1 MRRALALV
9 LLLAACATG
18 RPREQK
24 RTPEPGL
31 TGWQALGEGRRADA
45 EKVWAE
51 GLSRAPDDLVA
62 LFGRAAIAFE
72 QGRSAAA
79 AADYAAI
86 LRAAAAPGAPASDF
100 TPALAAVAAT
110 RVRTLFPDLT
120 PPERRQLLE
129 VVRPAEL
136 ARAPALPWQA
146 RLALALFASDA
157 ARRARDAVALG
168 RDAVGAGCARQVF
181 QVGWL
186 GPLANLDLD
195 APPPRPLPAPITWSP
210 LAATGCRVSLPPA
223 AGGRGGAR
231 LLRAA
236 IDVAGGR
243 YDVVLDY
250 PGEARIAIDGG
261 GPFVHGAGDW
271 YGPRTAAAR
280 VELATGR
287 HEIELRVASS
297 AGEGE
302 LAFLVLPVLPSVA
315 GAATFVDPRGLA
327 AAAVPPAGQR
337 RPVAMTPLP
346 MVLSPAGRGAA
357 VSALAAYCDALVATR
372 AGAVDAAW
380 TARERLR
387 ALPRFALGL
396 SLAGTIARE
405 DPTVPTS
412 FARDT
417 ARGLLRAAVAVD
429 PGLARAWQAL
439 SVAELEDDCHR
450 EAMDAAAA
458 AARAAPGWWAPE
470 LMRAHA
476 HKLRGLDFDADR
488 ALEAAAA
495 KAGLGSASVSETAT
509 NAASDGPCQVL
520 EALRRNAEERRQLAR
535 AERLARAVDDGCGGV
550 EARVDRMRIRGDTA
564 GAIAALEV
572 ALRLDP
578 ERDDLTSELSQL
590 LAAAGRHGEA
600 LAALAARVAEE
611 PWNPSRQLRLADAQ
625 AAAGQVTAA
634 RETVAEALAARPDV
648 GDVRRAARALGI
660 ALPLDGFRVD
670 GRAAIRAFEAA
681 GARYQAPAVMV
692 LDRAVTRVFPSG
704 AVMTLTHQIVRV
716 DSKDAIDRWGEVA
729 VPSGAELLTVRTH
742 KRDGSTREP
751 EEIAGKETIS
761 AADLEIGDFVEW
773 EYVETH
779 APSAAFAPGFMG
791 ERFFFQS
798 FEAPLARSE
807 MVVIAPAALALE
819 IDKRAGA
826 PHAESRLAADGTR
839 VTSFNV
845 IGAPQLFAERA
856 SVPQIE
862 YVPSVRVSSG
872 VDWGRWARYL
882 AEELHDAIR
891 SSPAVRARG
900 AALAAA
906 AGLNPEAR
914 ATALVAWVTDT
925 IEATE
930 DFAEPASFSL
940 ARGRGT
946 RLTVA
951 LALARELGLAARLV
965 LARSLLVAEAGAPAP
980 PQELD
985 DFDDT
990 LLELDIGGKKRFVD
1004 LRLRHAAFGYLP
1016 PGLDGAR
1023 TLEIGAAP
1031 ARFAIAR
1038 SAAPEDRRTVDMTIR
1053 LDEQGGGAAVA
1064 TEELAGWPALEWAEL
1079 CDRFGA
1085 DHARLRQDFE
1095 QRWLGVQFP
1104 GARLRDLEVD
1114 LPRAGG
1120 RGQGTARVRYSFFS
1134 SHLAVPIGRTPKEAL
1149 EMRIEPTFFRSQ
1161 PGRRFAAEPQRVT
1174 GLMLGF
1180 DVPVRMTATVEL
1192 PGSAHVDDVYLS
1204 RARDVVV
1211 SRAGGYRFVEDRELR
1226 PGRAGRPSVLVLRRE
1241 SALPIMRVS
1250 PADYAA
1256 VAADLRRVD
1265 GAEQEE
1271 IRIRLSGPEGRPMIM
1286 TASVMMRATRR
1297 LGSAPLL
1304 VAATLLAA
1312 CGPTPGRTGPNADG
1326 WWSGARPTRS
1336 AWIRP
1341 VPATSSRWYGPGP
1354 G

>member
-1 MRRALALV
+1 MKRALTVA

-18 RPREQK
+18 HPVARVPGS
-24 RTPEPGL
+24 EPGL
-31 TGWQALGEGRRADA
+31 AGWQALGEGRRGDA
-45 EKVWAE
+45 ERVWTE
-51 GLSRAPDDLVA
+51 RLSRVPDDPLA

-86 LRAAAAPGAPASDF
+86 LRAPGAPDLGF
-100 TPALAAVAAT
+100 GPALAAVAAT
-110 RVRTLFPDLT
+110 RLRTLFPDLT
-120 PPERRQLLE
+120 AREQRQLLD

-136 ARAPALPWQA
+136 ARVPALPWHA
-146 RLALALFASDA
+146 RFALTLLASDA
-157 ARRARDAVALG
+157 ARRARDADALG
-168 RDAVGAGCARQVF
+168 RDAVAAGCARQIFHVA
-181 QVGWL
+181 WL
-186 GPLANLDLD
+186 GPLPNLDLD
-195 APPPRPLPAPITWSP
+195 APPPRPLPAPTTWRP
-210 LAATGCRVSLPPA
+210 LTATGCRVSLPPA

-231 LLRAA
+231 LARAA
-236 IDVAGGR
+236 IEVVGGS

-261 GPFVHGAGDW
+261 GPFVHGTSDR

-280 VELATGR
+280 VELNKGR
-287 HEIELRVASS
+287 HQIELRIASR
-297 AGEGE
+297 AGDGE
-302 LAFLVLPVLPSVA
+302 LALLVLPR
-315 GAATFVDPRGLA
+315 GKDAATFVDPRGPA
-327 AAAVPPAGQR
+327 PAGP
-337 RPVAMTPLP
+337 RPAVAMTPLP
-346 MVLSPAGRGAA
+346 IILSPAGSDGLIAPG
-357 VSALAAYCDALVATR
+357 VVPLAAFCDALVAAR
-372 AGAVDAAW
+372 AGAVDPAW

-387 ALPRFALGL
+387 ALPRFAVGL

-412 FARDT
+412 FARDM
-417 ARGLLRAAVAVD
+417 ARSLLRAAVAID
-429 PGLARAWQAL
+429 SGLARAWQAL
-439 SVAELEDDCHR
+439 SVAELEDDRHR

-476 HKLRGLDFDADR
+476 HKLRGLDYDADR

-495 KAGLGSASVSETAT
+495 KSGLADLEASRPDGQPIAT
-509 NAASDGPCQVL
+509 PAAAVANAPCQVL
-520 EALRRNAEERRQLAR
+520 EALRRSAEERRQLAR
-535 AERLARAVDDGCGGV
+535 AERLARALDGCTGV
-550 EARVDRMRIRGDTA
+550 EAQVDRLRLRGDTE

-578 ERDDLTSELSQL
+578 ERDDLTSDLTQL

-611 PWNPSRQLRLADAQ
+611 PWNPTRQIRLADAQ

-634 RETVAEALAARPDV
+634 RETVAEALSARPDV
-648 GDVRRAARALGI
+648 ADVRRAARALGI

-681 GARYQAPAVMV
+681 GAHYQAPAVMV
-692 LDRAVTRVFPSG
+692 LDRAVTRVFPTG

-716 DSKDAIDRWGEVA
+716 DTKDAIDRWGEVA
-729 VPSGAELLTVRTH
+729 VPAGAELLTVRTH

-761 AADLEIGDFVEW
+761 AADLELGDFVEW
-773 EYVETH
+773 EYLETH
-779 APSAAFAPGFMG
+779 APSAAFAPGFLG

-807 MVVIAPAALALE
+807 LVVIAPAALTLE
-819 IDKRAGA
+819 IDQRAGA
-826 PHAESRLAADGTR
+826 PRAESRVAADATR
-839 VTSFNV
+839 VTSFTA
-845 IGAPQLFAERA
+845 IGAPQLFPERA

-872 VDWGRWARYL
+872 VDWARWAGYL
-882 AEELHDAIR
+882 AEELHEAIR

-906 AGLNPEAR
+906 AGLDPEAR
-914 ATALVAWVTDT
+914 AAALVAWVTDT
-925 IEATE
+925 IEGTE
-930 DFAEPASFSL
+930 DFADPASFSL

-951 LALARELGLAARLV
+951 LALARELGLAARPA
-965 LARSLLVAEAGAPAP
+965 LARSVLVADAAAPTP

-990 LLELDIGGKKRFVD
+990 LLELDVAGKKRFVD

-1023 TLEIGAAP
+1023 TLEIGPAAAP
-1031 ARFAIAR
+1031 FVIAR

-1104 GARLRDLEVD
+1104 GARLRDLQVD
-1114 LPRAGG
+1114 LPRAGA
-1120 RGQGTARVRYSFFS
+1120 RGQGTARVRYSFVS

-1192 PGSAHVDDVYLS
+1192 PGSAHVDDAYLA
-1204 RARDVVV
+1204 RGRDVVV

-1226 PGRAGRPSVLVLRRE
+1226 PARAGRPSVLVLRRE

-1271 IRIRLSGPEGRPMIM
+1271 IRIRL
-1286 TASVMMRATRR
+1286 
-1297 LGSAPLL
+1297 GSPR
-1304 VAATLLAA
+1304 
-1312 CGPTPGRTGPNADG
+1312 GTPR
-1326 WWSGARPTRS
+1326 
-1336 AWIRP
+1336 
-1341 VPATSSRWYGPGP
+1341 
-1354 G
+1354 

>member
-1 MRRALALV
+1 MTRAFALV
-9 LLLAACATG
+9 LLVTACATG
-18 RPREQK
+18 HPVA
-24 RTPEPGL
+24 RTPGSAPGL
-31 TGWQALGEGRRADA
+31 AGWQALGEGRRGDA
-45 EKVWAE
+45 ERLWAE
-51 GLSRAPDDLVA
+51 RLSRAPDDPVA
-62 LFGRAAIAFE
+62 RFGRAAIAFE

-86 LRAAAAPGAPASDF
+86 LRAVAAPGAPASDF

-129 VVRPAEL
+129 AVRPAEL
-136 ARAPALPWQA
+136 ARAQALPWQA
-146 RLALALFASDA
+146 RFALAFFASDA
-157 ARRARDAVALG
+157 ARKERDAVALG

-181 QVGWL
+181 QLAWL

-195 APPPRPLPAPITWSP
+195 APPPRPLPAPTSWRP
-210 LAATGCRVSLPPA
+210 LSATGCRVTLPPA

-236 IDVAGGR
+236 IDVAGGS

-261 GPFVHGAGDW
+261 GPFVHGAGDR
-271 YGPRTAAAR
+271 YGPRTTAAR
-280 VELATGR
+280 VTLTTGR
-287 HEIELRVASS
+287 HELELRVASRD
-297 AGEGE
+297 GDGE
-302 LAFLVLPVLPSVA
+302 LSLLVLPRAA

-327 AAAVPPAGQR
+327 PPAGQT
-337 RPVAMTPLP
+337 PMTPLP
-346 MVLSPAGRGAA
+346 VVLSPAGSDGGAGA
-357 VSALAAYCDALVATR
+357 VALAAYCDAVVAAR
-372 AGAVDAAW
+372 AGAIDAAW

-439 SVAELEDDCHR
+439 AVAELEDDRHR

-458 AARAAPGWWAPE
+458 AVRAAPGWWAPE

-476 HKLRGLDFDADR
+476 HKMRGLDFDADR

-495 KAGLGSASVSETAT
+495 KAGLGDLGAASSVSSSGDAAA
-509 NAASDGPCQVL
+509 NAPCQVL

-535 AERLARAVDDGCGGV
+535 AERLARAVDGCSGV
-550 EARVDRMRIRGDTA
+550 EARVDRLRLRGDTA
-564 GAIAALEV
+564 GAIAALEA

-578 ERDDLTSELSQL
+578 ERDDLTSDLSQL

-611 PWNPSRQLRLADAQ
+611 PWNPSRQIRLADAQ
-625 AAAGQVTAA
+625 AGAGQVTAA
-634 RETVAEALAARPDV
+634 RETVAEALATRPDV
-648 GDVRRAARALGI
+648 ADVRRAARALGL

-704 AVMTLTHQIVRV
+704 AVMNLTHQIVRV

-729 VPSGAELLTVRTH
+729 VPAGAELLTVRTH

-779 APSAAFAPGFMG
+779 APSGAFAPGFLG

-807 MVVIAPAALALE
+807 LVVIAPAALALQ
-819 IDKRAGA
+819 IDQRAGA
-826 PHAESRLAADGTR
+826 PRAEARLAADGTR
-839 VTSFNV
+839 VTSFTA

-882 AEELHDAIR
+882 AEELHDAVR

-906 AGLNPEAR
+906 AGPDPGAR
-914 ATALVAWVTDT
+914 AAALVSWVTDT
-925 IEATE
+925 IEGTD
-930 DFAEPASFSL
+930 DFADPASFSL

-951 LALARELGLAARLV
+951 LALAREMGLAARPV
-965 LARSLLVAEAGAPAP
+965 LARSLLVADAGAPTP

-990 LLELDIGGKKRFVD
+990 LLELDLGGKKRFVD

-1023 TLEIGAAP
+1023 TLELGPVAAP
-1031 ARFAIAR
+1031 FAIAR

-1104 GARLRDLEVD
+1104 GARLRDLQVD
-1114 LPRAGG
+1114 LPRAGT
-1120 RGQGTARVRYSFFS
+1120 RGQGTARVRYSFVS

-1192 PGSAHVDDVYLS
+1192 PGSAHVDDVYLA

-1211 SRAGGYRFVEDRELR
+1211 SRAGGYRFVEERELR
-1226 PGRAGRPSVLVLRRE
+1226 PGRPGRPSVLVLRRE

-1271 IRIRLSGPEGRPMIM
+1271 IRIRLGGPRG
-1286 TASVMMRATRR
+1286 
-1297 LGSAPLL
+1297 AP
-1304 VAATLLAA
+1304 
-1312 CGPTPGRTGPNADG
+1312 R
-1326 WWSGARPTRS
+1326 
-1336 AWIRP
+1336 
-1341 VPATSSRWYGPGP
+1341 
-1354 G
+1354 